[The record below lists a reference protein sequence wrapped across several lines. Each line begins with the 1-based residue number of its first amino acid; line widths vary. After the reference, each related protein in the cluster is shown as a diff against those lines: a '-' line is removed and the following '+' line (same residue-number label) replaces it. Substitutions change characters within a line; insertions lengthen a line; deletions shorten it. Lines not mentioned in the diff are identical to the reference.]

1 MSCSLGVSITLDQIS
16 GANFIVESSLEGSKI
31 SISLSD
37 GSSQSIELCS
47 TCSQV
52 VILSVDLGLTSI
64 DVVAQLSLAGSAVS
78 QVSLCL
84 TDTIGEVSVMTVGV
98 VQLQGSSIDVGLKG
112 SASVT
117 LGGESGIKVS
127 NLRSKSSI

>member
-1 MSCSLGVSITLDQIS
+1 MSCSLGVSITFDQIS

-47 TCSQV
+47 TSCQV

-64 DVVAQLSLAGSAVS
+64 EMVSQFSLAGSAVS
-78 QVSLCL
+78 QVCLSL

-117 LGGESGIKVS
+117 LGGESSIKVS